1 MSDDSSACCSGFAIC
16 CPRKMNA
23 RVTTEQAS
31 NVIALCNAVNVRGV
45 MRAGVSLAAK
55 RVRAVG
61 STRQYRSDTLDGGA
75 LKVQLKV
82 KRKKVRGRGGYQSL
96 GNRHRIA
103 MAYDQDTKHKT
114 LARKFEVHP
123 KTIARN
129 QVLIAATF
137 MNVQLAWLERLVQ
150 MCESSGQSPIS
161 VCTSRKW
168 DETKEIV
175 SLPLIEG
182 ARMVKD
188 IYIYNIYTYIIY
200 IIYI

>member
-1 MSDDSSACCSGFAIC
+1 
-16 CPRKMNA
+16 MNA

-45 MRAGVSLAAK
+45 MRAGVSLVAK
-55 RVRAVG
+55 RVRAAG

-82 KRKKVRGRGGYQSL
+82 KRTKVRGKGAYQSL

-175 SLPLIEG
+175 SLPLIAG

-188 IYIYNIYTYIIY
+188 SICVSSCYTVYMYIIY
-200 IIYI
+200 I